1 MRHAAEFLGEITPQE
16 GRDRDSMAWRVRRG
30 DHIASARSRRFRL
43 PIGALRVKC
52 AAMTIQAAVA
62 DTSTKTVTFGGKT
75 YSIQALS
82 EDSYTVLLA
91 GIPVGRVVYSFG
103 AANGVPEG
111 DAISED
117 DLYAIAEAWFA
128 AVDG

>member
-1 MRHAAEFLGEITPQE
+1 MREFASVVRVFRQE
-16 GRDRDSMAWRVRRG
+16 FRAFRV
-30 DHIASARSRRFRL
+30 SS
-43 PIGALRVKC
+43 

-62 DTSTKTVTFGGKT
+62 DTTNKTVTFAGKT
-75 YSIQALS
+75 YSIQPLS

-117 DLYAIAEAWFA
+117 DLYAIGEAWFA
-128 AVDG
+128 AVDA